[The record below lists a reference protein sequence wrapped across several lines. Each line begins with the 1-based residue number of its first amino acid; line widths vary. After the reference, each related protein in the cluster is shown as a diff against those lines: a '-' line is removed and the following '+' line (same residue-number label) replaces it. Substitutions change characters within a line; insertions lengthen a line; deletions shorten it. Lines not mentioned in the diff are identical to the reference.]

1 MGIFKKKN
9 VKIEPNEL
17 DLTNDKSERASEWR
31 KQRLETGVSNLDW
44 WNLDDYLLR
53 VIAEGLNRMAELGCG
68 YPGRAPYD
76 TYEKWR
82 SALKEHSANFLA
94 IANTMYDFGE
104 ERDKA
109 YAKFYDEMAW
119 LTENFFDLWD

>member
-9 VKIEPNEL
+9 VKIEPNAL
-17 DLTNDKSERASEWR
+17 DLTNNEDKRASEWR

-53 VIAEGLNRMAELGCG
+53 VIAEGLDRMAKLGCG
-68 YPGRAPYD
+68 YPGCAPYD
-76 TYEKWR
+76 TPEKWR

-104 ERDKA
+104 EHDKA
-109 YAKFYDEMAW
+109 HAKFYDEMAW
-119 LTENFFDLWD
+119 LTENFFELWD